1 MKKRGK
7 CVILHILYTK
17 VIFSKKES
25 PMKGKNRT
33 KKTASKDETA
43 LQPLEKPTVKER
55 IKEYLIITFGVFLVA
70 VGVYFFKF
78 PNNIST
84 GGVTGLA
91 VVLAQ
96 ILPLSASN
104 VVTIFN
110 ALFLVIGFIVLGKE
124 FGIKTVYGST
134 LLSVFLE
141 LFDWIPMPAG
151 TLPITVTEANP
162 NGEPMLELLF
172 AVAFPA
178 VGAAILFFNKA
189 STGGTDIV
197 AMIIHKY
204 TSLDSGKALVVADF
218 ILVLLTFLNFK
229 DGSVTVNWTTGLLS
243 VSGTILKSLVV
254 DNAIENINQSK
265 YFLVITT
272 KKDEVE
278 KYIIEKLHRG
288 ATTWNCVGAYTQK
301 DEYAIVTVMNRYQGF
316 QLRQYIKSIDP
327 ESFVIVTNSSDIIGK
342 GFKQV

>member
-1 MKKRGK
+1 MKRK
-7 CVILHILYTK
+7 
-17 VIFSKKES
+17 
-25 PMKGKNRT
+25 KGKDQV
-33 KKTASKDETA
+33 AGGA
-43 LQPLEKPTVKER
+43 AVLQPLEKPTVKDR

-96 ILPLSASN
+96 VLPLSASN

-141 LFDWIPMPAG
+141 LFDLLFKLFSVPEG
-151 TLPITVTEANP
+151 TLPITVTESNP
-162 NGEPMLELLF
+162 SGEPVLELLF

-189 STGGTDIV
+189 STGGTDVV

-204 TSLDSGKALVVADF
+204 TSLDSGKALFAAD
-218 ILVLLTFLNFK
+218 IVLVLLTFLNFK
-229 DGSVTVNWTTGLLS
+229 DGGVAISWTTGLLS
-243 VSGTILKSLVV
+243 VAGTILKSLVV
-254 DNAIENINQSK
+254 DNVIESINQSK
-265 YFLVITT
+265 YFLVITSN
-272 KKDEVE
+272 KEDVE
-278 KYIIEKLHRG
+278 RYIIEKLQRS
-288 ATTWNCVGAYTQK
+288 ATSWECVGAYTQK
-301 DEYAIVTVMNRYQGF
+301 QSYAIVTVMNRYQGY

-327 ESFVIVTNSSDIIGK
+327 TSFVIVTNSSDIIGK

>member
-1 MKKRGK
+1 MKR
-7 CVILHILYTK
+7 
-17 VIFSKKES
+17 KKGNAQEKQ
-25 PMKGKNRT
+25 P
-33 KKTASKDETA
+33 AQA

-70 VGVYFFKF
+70 VGVFFFKF
-78 PNNIST
+78 PNSIST

-91 VVLAQ
+91 VVLEQ
-96 ILPLSASN
+96 VLPISASN

-141 LFDWIPMPAG
+141 VFDLIIPEG
-151 TLPITVTEANP
+151 TLPITVTESNP
-162 NGEPMLELLF
+162 SGEPMLELLF

-204 TSLDSGKALVVADF
+204 TSLDSGKALLVADF
-218 ILVLLTFLNFK
+218 ILVLLTFLSFK
-229 DGSVTVNWTTGLLS
+229 NGSVTISWTTGLLS

-254 DNAIENINQSK
+254 DNVIESINQSK

-272 KKDEVE
+272 KKEEVE

-288 ATTWNCVGAYTQK
+288 ATTWECVGAYTQK
-301 DEYAIVTVMNRYQGF
+301 SEYAIVTVMSRYQGF

-327 ESFVIVTNSSDIIGK
+327 KSFVIVTNSSDIIGK

>member
-1 MKKRGK
+1 MKR
-7 CVILHILYTK
+7 
-17 VIFSKKES
+17 
-25 PMKGKNRT
+25 KNGAV
-33 KKTASKDETA
+33 KAGANDAPKP
-43 LQPLEKPTVKER
+43 LQLEKPTVKER

-96 ILPLSASN
+96 VLPLSASN

-110 ALFLVIGFIVLGKE
+110 ALFLVVGFIVLGKE

-141 LFDWIPMPAG
+141 LFDLIPMPDG
-151 TLPITVTEANP
+151 TLPITVTDANP

-178 VGAAILFFNKA
+178 LGAAILFFNKA

-204 TSLDSGKALVVADF
+204 TSLDSGKALMVADF
-218 ILVLLTFLNFK
+218 VLVLLTFLQFK
-229 DGSVTVNWTTGLLS
+229 ESGVTINWTTGLLS
-243 VSGTILKSLVV
+243 VAGTVLKSLVV
-254 DNAIENINQSK
+254 DNAIESINQSK

-272 KKDEVE
+272 KKEEVE
-278 KYIIEKLHRG
+278 QYIIGKLNRS
-288 ATTWNCVGAYTQK
+288 ATTWECEGAYSHK
-301 DEYAIVTVMNRYQGF
+301 HEYAIVTVMNRYQGY

-327 ESFVIVTNSSDIIGK
+327 TSFVIVTNSSDIIGK

>member
-1 MKKRGK
+1 MKR
-7 CVILHILYTK
+7 
-17 VIFSKKES
+17 
-25 PMKGKNRT
+25 KNGDV
-33 KKTASKDETA
+33 KAGAKDASKP
-43 LQPLEKPTVKER
+43 LQLEKPTVKER

-96 ILPLSASN
+96 VLPLSASN

-110 ALFLVIGFIVLGKE
+110 ALFLVVGFIVLGKE

-141 LFDWIPMPAG
+141 LFDRIPLPQG

-178 VGAAILFFNKA
+178 LGAAILFFNTA

-197 AMIIHKY
+197 AMIIHKF
-204 TSLDSGKALVVADF
+204 TSLDSGKALMVADF
-218 ILVLLTFLNFK
+218 VLVLLTFLQFK
-229 DGSVTVNWTTGLLS
+229 EGGGVTINWTTGLLS
-243 VSGTILKSLVV
+243 VAGTVLKSLVV
-254 DNAIENINQSK
+254 DNAIESINQSK

-272 KKDEVE
+272 QKEEVE
-278 KYIIEKLHRG
+278 HYIIEKLNRS
-288 ATTWNCVGAYTQK
+288 ATTWECEGAYSHK
-301 DEYAIVTVMNRYQGF
+301 HEYAIVTVMNRYQGY

-327 ESFVIVTNSSDIIGK
+327 TSFVIVTNSSDIIGK